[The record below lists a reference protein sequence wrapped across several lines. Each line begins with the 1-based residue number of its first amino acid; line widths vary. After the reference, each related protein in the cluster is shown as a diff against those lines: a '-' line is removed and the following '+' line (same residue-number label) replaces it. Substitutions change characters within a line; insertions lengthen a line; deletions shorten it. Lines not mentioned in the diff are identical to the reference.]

1 MKTKI
6 ISDYLAKDS
15 NCQEM
20 AEFFG
25 YDPRRVTYWRQS
37 LPKGKDMAKVIF
49 FLTETK
55 GLKVS
60 GIRKDSPAFYGI
72 SLLASDKLGVKQLA
86 ALLGVKY
93 GYDAYRFLFGKRPI
107 TNEKGELLRRA
118 YTSLYQEAPIK
129 ETDSLISKFT
139 AMTDLLAFLEPRL
152 DDYLNSSPANRRF
165 LREALEEK
173 GISLFQSSN
182 SLYRVVK
189 KMNRLC
195 SEKSFSSSNP
205 KF

>member
-1 MKTKI
+1 MNKQI
-6 ISDYLAKDS
+6 ILDYLAKDS
-15 NCQEM
+15 NCREM

-37 LPKGKDMAKVIF
+37 LPKGRDMAKTIF

-55 GLKVS
+55 GLEVS
-60 GIRKDSPAFYGI
+60 GISKDSPAFYGI
-72 SLLASDKLGVKQLA
+72 SLLASDKLGINQLA

-107 TNEKGELLRRA
+107 TDDKAKLIRRA
-118 YTSLYQEAPIK
+118 YTSLYQKAPIK
-129 ETDSLISKFT
+129 EADSLISKFA
-139 AMTDLLAFLEPRL
+139 AMADLLASLEPRL

-165 LREALEEK
+165 LREALEDK

-182 SLYRVVK
+182 SLYRVVEK
-189 KMNRLC
+189 LNRLC
-195 SEKSFSSSNP
+195 SEKSYNQK